1 MVQVAT
7 SCPQKKNNE
16 IKCTDHLYELCIRGA
31 KATAPHFWAMP
42 DFVTKL
48 EYYTNLEF
56 RDYACPV
63 PRFTP
68 IILNQKD
75 YRSHICSNQQMS
87 SSAGYGQH

>member
-16 IKCTDHLYELCIRGA
+16 IKCTDHVYELCIRGA

-48 EYYTNLEF
+48 EYYTNLDF
-56 RDYACPV
+56 RDYAWLACHTC
-63 PRFTP
+63 FT
-68 IILNQKD
+68 IHDN
-75 YRSHICSNQQMS
+75 M
-87 SSAGYGQH
+87 G